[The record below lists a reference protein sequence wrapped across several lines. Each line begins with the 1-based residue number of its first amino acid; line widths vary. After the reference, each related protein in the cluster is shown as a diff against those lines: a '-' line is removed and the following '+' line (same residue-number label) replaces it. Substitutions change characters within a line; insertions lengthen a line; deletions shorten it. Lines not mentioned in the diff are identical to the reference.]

1 MLKELVSSIN
11 LLHGTSIDSYVNL
24 FSNVKFQCIMAN
36 KRCGG
41 SDFTIYHTCIVN
53 LQVQNYLLLIA
64 KQHSAIHVKIQP
76 FILLLP
82 FVSIWFSS
90 HSLLC
95 KKWSGGGTRKKI
107 PSKCIFFLE
116 QVWEFEYHIL
126 IQCFA
131 FNYIQIWS
139 AHNVN

>member
-90 HSLLC
+90 HSLHMSWRVTTIKEINQQYIFWHEQDLTFC
-95 KKWSGGGTRKKI
+95 YDA
-107 PSKCIFFLE
+107 PSFTTFEFIFHTLS
-116 QVWEFEYHIL
+116 I
-126 IQCFA
+126 
-131 FNYIQIWS
+131 
-139 AHNVN
+139 